1 MIIQNFPF
9 ESKRIKKL
17 KTDLEIFKVFNRNK
31 YLYYRVD
38 TQCTKQY
45 EEKKIR
51 TIREIYIT
59 DVYM

>member
-1 MIIQNFPF
+1 MIKQNFPF

-17 KTDLEIFKVFNRNK
+17 KTDLDLEIFKVFNRNK

-45 EEKKIR
+45 EEKKLKQ
-51 TIREIYIT
+51 
-59 DVYM
+59 